1 MVIINKPLNQ
11 EKMKKILFYAASMV
25 LLMPLFANCT
35 KDEFKGDKSQSP
47 VITAST
53 ESPQTKTEMTTDL
66 KTKWLAN
73 DAIKI
78 FSGTNGATVSK
89 YKTTEGGII
98 DATFIKE
105 SGEDLG
111 ATPYYAVYPY
121 SENTT
126 IGTESSVNYLYFT
139 IPTVQTYKA
148 NSFASN
154 ESIMVA
160 YGNSTNLSF
169 KNVCGMYEI
178 KLTGSVTIKTITLT
192 ANHVISGP
200 AKVAMN
206 YTDGEPVVTMTG
218 GDNTIELNC
227 GAGVA
232 LLGTPTSFFF
242 LVPAGTHKFT
252 IGIEAMD
259 GSNKKIMYKASPSSG
274 VAVSRS
280 KIKPMAS
287 FAFAAQT
294 DYGYPVNG
302 EMQAGTPI
310 TVSGTNYIW
319 SPVNCGYQPV
329 DGSYKGY
336 PYGKLYQW
344 GRKYGQGYMKDTYED
359 ATYPSG
365 DNIVAGPVALSV
377 GEDAANAEKFYKNSS
392 SPYDWLSSK
401 NDALW
406 NSGTEAA
413 PVRTSYDPCPTG
425 WRVPTNTELTALIA
439 NKSAWTTKE
448 SQNGYYF
455 SGSTTYSAGVSQ
467 IFLPAAGYRYSDGG
481 AYDRGSFGRYWSS
494 TPGGA
499 NAYGLYFSGGDA
511 GMGNY
516 NRAYGFSVRC
526 VKD

>member
-53 ESPQTKTEMTTDL
+53 ESPQTKTEMTADL

-178 KLTGSVTIKTITLT
+178 KLTGSVTVKTITLT

-206 YTDGEPVVTMTG
+206 YTDGGPVVTMTG

-232 LLGTPTSFFF
+232 LSSTPTSFFF

-259 GSNKKIMYKASPSSG
+259 GSTKKIMYKASPSAG
-274 VAVSRS
+274 VAVTRS
-280 KIKPMAS
+280 MIKPMAS
-287 FAFAAQT
+287 LAFAEQT

-302 EMQAGTPI
+302 EMQ
-310 TVSGTNYIW
+310 SGTTITISSTDYIW
-319 SPVNCGYQPV
+319 APVNCGYQPA

-344 GRKYGQGYMKDTYED
+344 GRKDGQGYDSND
-359 ATYPSG
+359 ATTPSVVDG
-365 DNIVAGPVALSV
+365 KPADLASA
-377 GEDAANAEKFYKNSS
+377 DANTFYKGWDKVIA
-392 SPYDWLSSK
+392 PD
-401 NDALW
+401 
-406 NSGTEAA
+406 GTWG
-413 PVRTSYDPCPTG
+413 TSDPWKTKTTYDPCPAG
-425 WRVPTNTELTALIA
+425 WRVPIKTELKALIA
-439 NKSAWTTKE
+439 NKSEWTTKD
-448 SQNGYYF
+448 SQYGYYF

>member
-53 ESPQTKTEMTTDL
+53 ESPQTKTEMTADL

-105 SGEDLG
+105 SGDDLG

-121 SENTT
+121 LDNTT
-126 IGTESSVNYLYFT
+126 IGAESSVNYLYFT

-148 NSFASN
+148 NSFASD

-178 KLTGSVTIKTITLT
+178 KLTGSVTVKTITLT

-227 GAGVA
+227 GEGVA
-232 LLGTPTSFFF
+232 LSGEATSFFF

-259 GSNKKIMYKASPSSG
+259 GSNKKIMYQASPSSG
-274 VAVSRS
+274 VAVTRSR
-280 KIKPMAS
+280 IKPMATL
-287 FAFAAQT
+287 AFAAQT

-302 EMQAGTPI
+302 EMKAGTTI
-310 TVSGTNYIW
+310 TVSSTNYIW
-319 SPVNCGYQPV
+319 APVNCGYQPA

-344 GRKYGQGYMKDTYED
+344 GRKDGQGYDDGAYKD
-359 ATYPSG
+359 ATTPSVIG
-365 DNIVAGPVALSV
+365 VNPADLASADANTFYTTWNNTIAPDGTWGTSDPWNI
-377 GEDAANAEKFYKNSS
+377 KNTT
-392 SPYDWLSSK
+392 
-401 NDALW
+401 N
-406 NSGTEAA
+406 
-413 PVRTSYDPCPTG
+413 DPCPAG
-425 WRVPTNTELTALIA
+425 WRVPTSAELTALIGG
-439 NKSAWTTKE
+439 TTPPNPLASYN
-448 SQNGYYF
+448 SQNGAWF
-455 SGSTTYSAGVSQ
+455 NGTTSPGTSGV
-467 IFLPAAGYRYSDGG
+467 FLPAAGYRRSNGGAGGRGSDG
-481 AYDRGSFGRYWSS
+481 YYWSS
-494 TPGGA
+494 TPLGGS
-499 NAYGLYFSGGDA
+499 AYLLDFGTGFATMLSL
-511 GMGNY
+511 
-516 NRAYGFSVRC
+516 NRPYGVSVRC

>member
-1 MVIINKPLNQ
+1 
-11 EKMKKILFYAASMV
+11 MKKILFYAASMV

-47 VITAST
+47 VITAAT
-53 ESPQTKTEMTTDL
+53 ESPQTKTEMTADL

-121 SENTT
+121 SDNTT

-139 IPTVQTYKA
+139 IPTVQSYKA
-148 NSFASN
+148 NSFSPN

-160 YGNSTNLSF
+160 YGDNTNLSF

-178 KLTGSVTIKTITLT
+178 KLTGSVTVKTITLT

-200 AKVAMN
+200 ANVAMN
-206 YTDGEPVVTMTG
+206 YTDGGPVVTMTG
-218 GDNTIELNC
+218 GDNTIEVNC

-232 LLGTPTSFFF
+232 LSSTPTSFFF
-242 LVPAGTHKFT
+242 LVPSGTHKFT

-259 GSNKKIMYKASPSSG
+259 GSTKKIMYKASPSAG
-274 VAVSRS
+274 VSVTRS
-280 KIKPMAS
+280 MIKPMAS
-287 FAFAAQT
+287 LAFAEQT

-302 EMQAGTPI
+302 EMQ
-310 TVSGTNYIW
+310 SGTKITISSTDYIW
-319 SPVNCGYQPV
+319 APVNCVYQPA

-344 GRKYGQGYMKDTYED
+344 GRKDGQGYDSND

-365 DNIVAGPVALSV
+365 ANISSTNPATL
-377 GEDAANAEKFYKNSS
+377 DAAEAAKFYT
-392 SPYDWLSSK
+392 
-401 NDALW
+401 LW
-406 NSGTEAA
+406 DNTIAPNGTWG
-413 PVRTSYDPCPTG
+413 TSDPWKTKTTYDPCPAG
-425 WRVPTNTELTALIA
+425 WRVPTSAELEALLGGTSPSLVLY
-439 NKSAWTTKE
+439 NSQYGAWFNGTT
-448 SQNGYYF
+448 SPGT
-455 SGSTTYSAGVSQ
+455 SGV
-467 IFLPAAGYRYSDGG
+467 FLPAAGYRDSNGT
-481 AYDRGSFGRYWSS
+481 AYDRGSYGGYWSG
-494 TPGGA
+494 TPGGDYT
-499 NAYGLYFSGGDA
+499 YGLYFDD
-511 GMGNY
+511 GNALMIINY
-516 NRAYGFSVRC
+516 RAYGFSVRC